1 MLSNVFQF
9 RPRHP
14 DGVLRIAVL
23 RRDSTSEPQSEAIAE
38 SEAACETLIR
48 QQYDGEM
55 QLTRLDDHRC
65 GWRAESAAMK
75 EVRRLVEEEMIDAV
89 VAADVSR
96 PFRNPRFLYE
106 FAQTCRSHDV
116 RLICQ
121 AEGLDTADPNWEIL
135 LSAAVIRQSMRVPQT
150 RRVRKTL
157 MKPLGEEGDG
167 EST

>member
-14 DGVLRIAVL
+14 DGVLRIAVV
-23 RRDSTSEPQSEAIAE
+23 RRESTSDAQRKAIAE
-38 SEAACETLIR
+38 SQSACETLIR
-48 QQYDGEM
+48 QQYDGEI
-55 QLTRLDDHRC
+55 QFTRHDHRGS
-65 GWRAESAAMK
+65 GWRAESAAME
-75 EVRRLVEEEMIDAV
+75 EVRRLVEEELIDAV

-96 PFRNPRFLYE
+96 PFRNPRLLYE
-106 FAQTCRSHDV
+106 FVHLCKSHDV

-121 AEGLDTADPNWEIL
+121 AEGLDTADPIWEIL

-167 EST
+167 ESK